1 MGKKGIPYL
10 ISYTP
15 TNIYSR
21 QTSRPKCESKT
32 VKLLDNNTEEYL
44 CALKTG
50 ILT

>member
-1 MGKKGIPYL
+1 MGEKGIPYL

-15 TNIYSR
+15 INTYSR
-21 QTSRPKCESKT
+21 QINRPKCESKT